1 MFLKVWLREEWT
13 AKAAL
18 QQTRGTWSLFLPR
31 SLELKE
37 NRLPRLLPLQLKP
50 YLSSATVVQMWAFQ
64 SDNRTGT
71 QQVLTIKGKLG
82 KHNYLSYLIT
92 YLSYDVSACASAGG
106 HRSSGLFQAREVK
119 RVLKQNSIFKFEF
132 LSYVKFNICPPCS

>member
-1 MFLKVWLREEWT
+1 MFLKVWLREEWAT
-13 AKAAL
+13 KAVL
-18 QQTRGTWSLFLPR
+18 QQTRGAWSLFLPC
-31 SLELKE
+31 SLELE
-37 NRLPRLLPLQLKP
+37 NRLPPLLPLQLNP
-50 YLSSATVVQMWAFQ
+50 YLSNGMVVQMWAFQ

-71 QQVLTIKGKLG
+71 QQVLIIKGKLG

-92 YLSYDVSACASAGG
+92 YLSCDVSACASAGR

-119 RVLKQNSIFKFEF
+119 QNSKFKF